1 MFISDQDYRVVI
13 GDSALRVVSQA
24 SDEVRQAAEL
34 EAIELVA
41 GYLRP
46 TYDTDAIFSAEGDAR
61 NRLIVMYVADIAL
74 YNMVAALPQKMGSE
88 VRQERYDLAVK
99 WLEAVQAG
107 KIIPDLPTPTASADG
122 TPSGS
127 AVIYGSQPPLRH
139 NW

>member
-1 MFISDQDYRVVI
+1 MFISDSDYRVVI
-13 GDSALRVVSQA
+13 GDSALKVVSQA
-24 SDEVRQAAEL
+24 SAEVRQAAEL

-46 TYDTDAIFSAEGDAR
+46 TYDTDAIFHAEGDSR

-88 VRQERYDLAVK
+88 VRQERYDLAVR

-107 KIIPDLPTPTASADG
+107 KVIPDLPRPADVGGASSA
-122 TPSGS
+122 S